1 MEMEKRHAPA
11 PRFDAANS
19 AEDLGEDVL
28 ALASVAAERGKASMV
43 RSVNGLVVRVIVEAA

>member
-1 MEMEKRHAPA
+1 MEMEKGHAPA
-11 PRFDAANS
+11 PRFDAASS